1 MIDNNRKLI
10 DSLDDLNS
18 LDGLNSL
25 RKLFSYDDDAL
36 VRHIIE
42 NTLFFNKEMVLK
54 QARDVNFKIKTGKAI
69 PVRYTSNGAFYLQH
83 KVKTTTPNFKGR
95 SEAIKFTS
103 NEENNLFHRETNIRI
118 CFDRDG
124 NYAPKSTIFEYTKHR
139 VSSGQNS
146 TVINYVIAHV
156 WGRTGN
162 PLFFSLLW
170 NYSLIPSHLVF
181 LTDKRDESSLI
192 VKRVKD
198 LIKAVSLELYSPN
211 RIMEQRDI
219 FSDNDIPSKE
229 ARAEAHKLIV
239 DDNIRFL
246 PKNDCELRDI
256 KLECE

>member
-1 MIDNNRKLI
+1 MIDNNRNLI
-10 DSLDDLNS
+10 DGLDSLK
-18 LDGLNSL
+18 G
-25 RKLFSYDDDAL
+25 LFSNDDDAL

-54 QARDVNFKIKTGKAI
+54 QAREVRFNVKTGKAI
-69 PVRYTSNGAFYLQH
+69 PVRYNSNGAFYLQH

-146 TVINYVIAHV
+146 TVTNYVIAHI
-156 WGRTGN
+156 WERTDN

-170 NYSLIPSHLVF
+170 NYSLIPSHFAF
-181 LTDKRDESSLI
+181 LTDKRDESSLV

-198 LIKAVSLELYSPN
+198 LIKAVSFELYSPN
-211 RIMEQRDI
+211 RIMEQQRDI
-219 FSDNDIPSKE
+219 LSDNDIPLKE
-229 ARAEAHKLIV
+229 VRAEAHKLIV
-239 DDNIRFL
+239 ENRISFL
-246 PKNDCELRDI
+246 SKNDCELRDSL